1 MYGGIVDGQ
10 QRHHISS
17 LVIGIE
23 LRAKIE
29 IWDTHKHPTA
39 NLNGTKYTWKQMY
52 NVIKCTTQYV
62 SMITLQKLQ
71 II

>member
-29 IWDTHKHPTA
+29 IWYIHI
-39 NLNGTKYTWKQMY
+39 NIQR
-52 NVIKCTTQYV
+52 
-62 SMITLQKLQ
+62 Q
-71 II
+71 I